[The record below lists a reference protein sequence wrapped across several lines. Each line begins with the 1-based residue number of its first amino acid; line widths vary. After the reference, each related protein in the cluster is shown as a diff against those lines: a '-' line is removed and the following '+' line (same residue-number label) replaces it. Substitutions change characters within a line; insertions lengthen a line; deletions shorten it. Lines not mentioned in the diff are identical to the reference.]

1 MSGKVKKL
9 YVGSDARMVL
19 DKCVEKYAESGGV
32 GLTDSERQLCSE
44 AIRDRRL
51 VHDTVMLVALRRLLS
66 AMVGE
71 EEATA
76 FVKDVLED
84 APKGARPAR
93 RSDEPAF

>member
-19 DKCVEKYAESGGV
+19 DKCVQKYAESGGA
-32 GLTDSERQLCSE
+32 GLTDIERQLCSE

-51 VHDTVMLVALRRLLS
+51 VHDTIMLVALRRLLV

-71 EEATA
+71 DEATA

-84 APKGARPAR
+84 APKTARPAR
-93 RSDEPAF
+93 HSDEPAF